1 MDVFRGKDFYRFLRQ
16 NPEKMDP
23 VLPEKQRALGT
34 EEKIA
39 ALGNLMI
46 EQQYFVRSER
56 FFPRPYPG
64 REKLV
69 KWPIRV
75 SQKDDQT
82 FEESSFYTW
91 LHQRPASPW
100 VNFAAGAAV
109 VLVLAACLFPLAP
122 MWAKKVVFYVS
133 LSVLILMFAVMM
145 VRIVVYVA
153 CWVVAGKHIW
163 LLPNILSDHLPANEI
178 FFPLIEETRDRHGKT
193 LAAPSLVQRLG
204 MVAAIIGA
212 CYWLYATAPE
222 KGYGVSLKSQHDDL
236 LDILGIESRRIAGN
250 TTEGAGDTTSGAN
263 ATAGGE
269 GGPAN
274 ASAAEGAAASGASVD
289 PQATQQEL

>member
-250 TTEGAGDTTSGAN
+250 TTEGAGDATSGAN